1 MEDVHQ
7 IVLNQVPID
16 WNLTTGELSFFGLSS
31 VLFWANPS
39 MYRMLKAF
47 VDQIG
52 IEMFEL
58 LMAHESSKGTD
69 EDYNAMIT
77 QLADNFPEGFLAWGR
92 AVTTAGWGLFE
103 LPEYD
108 FDRKHALVRI
118 NNPWEL
124 KMLKGTGER
133 WGCPFL
139 QGKLIGIFSHAF
151 ATTCWADVHDMNGD
165 GDDLFVEFR
174 IYAGS
179 KTIPDELDRMRALL
193 QDSKERGLQAAIE
206 QATQDLGKQKSL
218 VHALSTP
225 MIQVWDGILV
235 MPLIGEVDDERASV
249 LTQKVLEAISS
260 RRTTHLI
267 IDITGVGD
275 LDVQAAN
282 HLSRLVAAARLLGT
296 NCLLAGVSPHVAQT
310 LIAIETQLPSL
321 PSYATTEAAL
331 KQVLRRRGVL

>member
-1 MEDVHQ
+1 D
-7 IVLNQVPID
+7 
-16 WNLTTGELSFFGLSS
+16 LTNGELSFFGLPS

-47 VDQIG
+47 ADQIG
-52 IEMFEL
+52 TEMFEL

-103 LPEYD
+103 LPEYNLE
-108 FDRKHALVRI
+108 RKHAVVRVK
-118 NNPWEL
+118 NPWEL
-124 KMLKGTGER
+124 KMLKGTGDH

-151 ATTCWADVHDMNGD
+151 GTTCWADISAID
-165 GDDLFVEFR
+165 GESSDLFVEFR
-174 IYAGS
+174 IYPGTR
-179 KTIPDELDRMRALL
+179 TIPDELKRMRALL
-193 QDSKERGLQAAIE
+193 QDSKERGLQEAVE
-206 QATQDLGKQKSL
+206 QATRDLSKQKSL

-249 LTQKVLEAISS
+249 LTQNVLAAISA

-267 IDITGVGD
+267 IDITGVGK
-275 LDVQAAN
+275 LDVRAAN

-296 NCLLAGVSPHVAQT
+296 DCLLAGVSPQIAQT
-310 LIAIETQLPSL
+310 LIATDTKLPEV
-321 PSYATTEAAL
+321 PSYATTETAL
-331 KQVLRRRGVL
+331 KRVLRGRGVQ